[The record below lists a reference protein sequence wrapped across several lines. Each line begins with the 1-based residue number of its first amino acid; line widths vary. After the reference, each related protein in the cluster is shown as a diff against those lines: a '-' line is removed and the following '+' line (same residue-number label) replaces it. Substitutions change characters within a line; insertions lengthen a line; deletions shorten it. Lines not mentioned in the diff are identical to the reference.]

1 MSKALTVKVP
11 VTKVIEALEAKVSE
25 NEKKVAINEKI
36 EAEYP
41 AQLKKYSEQLFKS
54 LKDVIEMTEVE
65 YYSWRGMVRVEYKV
79 SKETQVP
86 DAPRKET
93 VRTLAHHELEEIT
106 NAIRILKM
114 TEEEFVSASTMRAI
128 SNYL

>member
-11 VTKVIEALEAKVSE
+11 VTKVIAALEAKVSE
-25 NEKKVAINEKI
+25 NEKNVAHNETV
-36 EAEYP
+36 EREFP
-41 AQLKKYSEQLFKS
+41 LQLKKYSEQLFKT
-54 LKDVIEMTEVE
+54 LKDVIELTEVE

-79 SKETQVP
+79 SKETKVP

-93 VRTLAHHELEEIT
+93 VRTLNHHELEEIT

-114 TEEEFVSASTMRAI
+114 TEEEFVNASTMRAI
-128 SNYL
+128 ASYL